1 MVSNSA
7 VQAAAVGTLV
17 EKCTFDSPAVLL
29 ADKELDREF
38 HQRFD
43 IDLAEVKSW
52 LAEREVVLVKPRS
65 EAINELD
72 AAMSLLRAMM
82 AVDIKKISPSSLRAV
97 ARDAV
102 DTALGANGQGADYIF
117 ADVYEQIVS
126 RIEPYVFRETR
137 DPDLH
142 PFPASVLETF
152 DMLFEHYLKTN
163 PHLAPVVLD
172 GSPMGEELLTLE
184 EHR

>member
-1 MVSNSA
+1 MPAASA
-7 VQAAAVGTLV
+7 TTLIG
-17 EKCTFDSPAVLL
+17 KNAFDSPAVLL
-29 ADKELDREF
+29 ADGELDRDF
-38 HQRFD
+38 HQNFG
-43 IDLAEVKSW
+43 IDLALVKSW
-52 LAEREVVLVKPRS
+52 LADRGVALVKPRS

-72 AAMSLLRAMM
+72 AAMSLLRAVM
-82 AVDIKKISPSSLRAV
+82 AIDVQKLSPRSIRAV

-126 RIEPYVFRETR
+126 MIEPYVFRETR

-142 PFPASVLETF
+142 PFPASVFETF
-152 DMLFEHYLKTN
+152 SMLFEHYLKTN

-172 GSPMGEELLTLE
+172 VSPTSNDLLTLE